1 MGQRDNL
8 LWSDA
13 PPHLLEAVFHS
24 STTAGIV
31 VDCHNNI
38 CLVNDAALKMTG
50 YTSAEAIG
58 RDAAF
63 LVPEHQKKDAFYAI
77 LNRLESGQNFG
88 PFETVLLHK
97 DGTPV
102 PVAIFYYGARNEEGK
117 LIGVVKA
124 ARPLAFTDHEGRF
137 RLVFEAAPN
146 GMLMVDR
153 DGRIVMINS
162 RVESLFGYTRE
173 ELIGRELA
181 FIAPKRFHAATQK
194 IEGEFV
200 ELPWTDAMSKG
211 IDLFAL
217 KKDGSELP
225 IEIGINP
232 IDLDSGSLVLLSV
245 LDLTER
251 KRNEDLIEA
260 RDRAINLS
268 QMKTAFV
275 ANISHELRTPLSGIL
290 GMNELLLGMELSA
303 EQLEIAEAIRDSSQ
317 ALLRIVND
325 VLDIAKIEAGK
336 VALSSEKLSIS
347 DVVHQSLRVVNE
359 AAKAKNIKLVSTVD
373 QCLPA
378 YLIGDPERIK
388 QILINL
394 LGNAVKFTS
403 QGQVSL
409 EATCEQDDD
418 KTISVRFTVRDTGAG
433 MDGEKLKALFRPFS
447 QVAETYTGRSIGT
460 GLGLSICKSLVEAMD
475 GRIGV
480 DSVKGSGSVFWFV
493 IPLRRWDRNALQS
506 ASGQYI
512 NADINAISGSVG
524 GDGLSYSDTTA
535 GAASATAVERS
546 VLLVEDSPLLRVLAI
561 KQLEKLGVKSQIVGS
576 GLEAVELIKTR
587 IFDLI
592 FMDINIPD
600 LDGLETTK
608 RIRAY
613 EKALGRH
620 TPIIAMTAAAMKGDL
635 ERCME
640 AGMDDYLRKPVSMDD
655 LREKLDAWL
664 PGLV

>member
-1 MGQRDNL
+1 M
-8 LWSDA
+8 
-13 PPHLLEAVFHS
+13 EAVFHS
-24 STTAGIV
+24 STTAAIV
-31 VDCHNNI
+31 VDCQNSI
-38 CLVNDAALKMTG
+38 CLVNDALLKMTG
-50 YTSAEAIG
+50 YTSAETIG
-58 RDAAF
+58 RDAGF
-63 LVPEHQKKDAFYAI
+63 LVPEHQNKDAFYAI
-77 LNRLESGQNFG
+77 LTRLESGQNFG

-102 PVAIFYYGARNEEGK
+102 PVAIFYYGARNEAGQ

-124 ARPLAFTDHEGRF
+124 ARPLSITHHEGRF

-146 GMLMVDR
+146 GMLMIDP
-153 DGRIVMINS
+153 DGRIVMVNS

-173 ELIGRELA
+173 ELIGRELS
-181 FIAPKRFHAATQK
+181 FIAPARFHATSQK
-194 IEGEFV
+194 VEGEFV
-200 ELPWTDAMSKG
+200 ELPWADALSKG

-232 IDLDSGSLVLLSV
+232 INLETDSFVLLSL

-290 GMNELLLGMELSA
+290 GMNELLLGMELSP

-336 VALSSEKLSIS
+336 VALSSEKMSIS
-347 DVVHQSLRVVNE
+347 DVVQQSLRVVSE
-359 AAKAKNIKLVSTVD
+359 AARAKNIKLVSTVD

-403 QGQVSL
+403 QGQVAV
-409 EATCEQDDD
+409 EATCESDDD
-418 KTISVRFTVRDTGAG
+418 KTLSVRLTVRDTGAG
-433 MDGEKLKALFRPFS
+433 MDPEKLNALFRPFS

-493 IPLRRWDRNALQS
+493 VPFRRWDRNALQS

-512 NADINAISGSVG
+512 NADLSTLSGSIG
-524 GDGLSYSDTTA
+524 SDGLSRGGSADTA
-535 GAASATAVERS
+535 GGAVVERS

-561 KQLEKLGVKSQIVGS
+561 KQLEKLGVRSQIVGS
-576 GLEAVELIKTR
+576 GLEAVELVKTR
-587 IFDLI
+587 IYDLI

-613 EKALGRH
+613 EKAVGRH

-635 ERCME
+635 ERCMD

-664 PGLV
+664 PGRV